1 MKVFYIIFFS
11 FLLLCICLFLKPVPE
26 DNYNTTYS
34 KEIFTKE
41 GNRVRTFPNSN
52 GSFSYFTKLED
63 FPESLLFWVIQLE
76 DNRFYL
82 HNGFDSAAILRSAYL
97 NLKAGKIISGA
108 STISMQVSRMLY
120 KKYLPQ
126 NIYAKK
132 ILEIIFSIRLNLKFS
147 KKEILEIYLNK
158 VSFADNQEG
167 FSHIAEMYFSKKIHL
182 LTEEESL
189 ALVILLREHKPAKE
203 IFRKRFM
210 NAWKKYKSN
219 EPDFTYLENQI
230 FSERHS
236 IAHTTHNSLFHFTN
250 FSSSKS
256 KQTHLFTSHIS
267 NELNQNVLAIL
278 KNEFNFLKDHGA
290 SEAAAIV
297 LEVDKKK
304 EMTKVISLVGSLG
317 KEFQDW
323 EGNGVTQT
331 REAGSTLKPFVYA
344 LGFQKK
350 IISPNTILNDE
361 EKSFHSDW
369 DNGSYLV
376 RNNDLKYWGPM
387 TVSEALANSRNVP
400 VILASEKIRMENI
413 LQLFRKLEFTHLTD
427 DVSKYG
433 YGLALGIGGVSLI
446 QLARAYSVFSS
457 DGILYPLSIGK
468 DRDKEILLNPKKEI
482 FSKSVTSQIKYIL
495 SRKELRR
502 NAFGKRNFLDFPFDV
517 ALKTGTSKDY
527 RDSWTVG
534 FTDKYV
540 VAVWVGDF
548 QAKRMNAVSGTF
560 GAGRSVH
567 QIFRILIP
575 GNKNTFQYDK
585 NLVEKRICR
594 ITGMTA
600 NDKCPSYS
608 ELLDREDNLIS
619 CKEIHIETTQR
630 ISEKSEIL
638 SPGDKD
644 IYVINP
650 YEPQDHQKVPIKI
663 YLKDNK
669 WKYRYKVDDS
679 NLKDLD
685 QSLVEV
691 QKFNIG
697 KHKIELYESEKL
709 IQKNEFEVK

>member
-1 MKVFYIIFFS
+1 MKVFYIVFLS
-11 FLLLCICLFLKPVPE
+11 FLLLSVCLSLKPLPE

-41 GNRVRTFPNSN
+41 GNRIRTFPNSN

-120 KKYLPQ
+120 KEYFPQ

-167 FSHIAEMYFSKKIHL
+167 FSHIAEMYFSKKVHL

-189 ALVILLREHKPAKE
+189 ALVILLREHKPTKE

-210 NAWKKYKSN
+210 SAWKKHKSN
-219 EPDFTYLENQI
+219 EPDFTYLENQM
-230 FSERHS
+230 FSEKHGL
-236 IAHTTHNSLFHFTN
+236 AHTTHNSLFHFTN
-250 FSSSKS
+250 FSNS

-267 NELNQNVLAIL
+267 NGLNQNVLAIL
-278 KNEFNFLKDHGA
+278 KNEFSFLKDHGA

-297 LEVDKKK
+297 LEVDKTR
-304 EMTKVISLVGSLG
+304 ERTKVISLVGSLG

-323 EGNGVTQT
+323 EGNGVTQI

-344 LGFQKK
+344 FGFQSK
-350 IISPNTILNDE
+350 ILSPNTILNDE

-400 VILASEKIRMENI
+400 VILASEKIGMENI

-433 YGLALGIGGVSLI
+433 YGLSLGIGGVSLL

-457 DGILYPLSIGK
+457 DGNIYPLSIGN
-468 DRDKEILLNPKKEI
+468 DGSKEILLNQKKEI
-482 FSKSVTSQIKYIL
+482 FSKSVASQIKYIL

-502 NAFGKRNFLDFPFDV
+502 DAFGKRNFLDFPFDV

-534 FTDKYV
+534 FTDKYI
-540 VAVWVGDF
+540 VAVWIGDF

-575 GNKNTFQYDK
+575 GNKNTFQYEK
-585 NLVEKRICR
+585 NLVEKKICR
-594 ITGMTA
+594 ITGNMA
-600 NDKCPSYS
+600 NSNCPSYT
-608 ELLDREDNLIS
+608 ELLDREENLIS
-619 CKEIHIETTQR
+619 CKEIHLETTER

-638 SPGDKD
+638 SPADKD
-644 IYVINP
+644 IFVINP
-650 YEPQDHQKVPIKI
+650 YEPQGHQKVPIKI
-663 YLKDNK
+663 YLKENK
-669 WKYRYKVDDS
+669 GKYQYKIDDS
-679 NLKDLD
+679 NLKDLN

-691 QKFNIG
+691 QKFSAG
-697 KHKIELYESEKL
+697 KHKIELYELEKL
-709 IQKNEFEVK
+709 IQRNEFEIK